1 MRLSPGP
8 ILFHFSV
15 RMRASKPTWQGRR
28 LVATARSFGFRTW
41 TRRRLTRAC
50 PRTVDSTSGFS
61 WRSRSI
67 RRRQRRWR
75 HRGSWAST
83 STSTRTT
90 SGDLLASSASS
101 LTNPYIAVLLYHKKN
116 FMMTVAWF
124 KQDNAETLSNPTE
137 DARSAIAI
145 WIRNIYTISELSY
158 W

>member
-15 RMRASKPTWQGRR
+15 RMRTSKPTWQGHR

-61 WRSRSI
+61 WRFQSI

-90 SGDLLASSASS
+90 SGNLLTSS
-101 LTNPYIAVLLYHKKN
+101 LTNAYIAVLLYHLKKI
-116 FMMTVAWF
+116 MMTVAWF
-124 KQDNAETLSNPTE
+124 KQNNCLNPIE
-137 DARSAIAI
+137 DTRSAIAI
-145 WIRNIYTISELSY
+145 WIRNIYTISELNN
-158 W
+158 